1 MKTKRSQEDRI
12 LRHLERGRGLTA
24 LQALEKFGCMRLS
37 ARILDLR
44 RAGYNIHSNFSRV
57 GDKIV
62 ARYSLAK

>member
-24 LQALEKFGCMRLS
+24 LQALEKFGCMRLG

-44 RAGYNIHSNFSRV
+44 RAGYDIESRNVRV
-57 GDKIV
+57 GDKTI
-62 ARYSLAK
+62 ARYSLPK